1 MVGSQQGQGILL
13 IEEWGGGLGSRT
25 NIISTALQTVVWGS
39 HSMGPRVFVV
49 DRSVNEDARVTCALC
64 RGCVINTRC
73 ANRMAG

>member
-1 MVGSQQGQGILL
+1 MNRR
-13 IEEWGGGLGSRT
+13 EGGVGSRT